1 MYVEILHCRMWE
13 AERKQIKYLY
23 LAAAIM
29 PATLT
34 LVIILVRLGW
44 AEGEGPVGAQLAPH
58 VVHFKGQVDEPS
70 ILVIAE
76 HLLE

>member
-29 PATLT
+29 PAVSSPATLT
-34 LVIILVRLGW
+34 LVIISVRLGVW
-44 AEGEGPVGAQLAPH
+44 GKVR
-58 VVHFKGQVDEPS
+58 S
-70 ILVIAE
+70 R
-76 HLLE
+76 LESSSPLSSSTI

>member
-34 LVIILVRLGW
+34 LVIILVRLGVW
-44 AEGEGPVGAQLAPH
+44 R
-58 VVHFKGQVDEPS
+58 KGRGRFESSLPLTS
-70 ILVIAE
+70 ST
-76 HLLE
+76 

>member
-29 PATLT
+29 LA
-34 LVIILVRLGW
+34 
-44 AEGEGPVGAQLAPH
+44 AVGVQLALH
-58 VVHFKGQVDEPS
+58 VVHNIGQVDEPS

-76 HLLE
+76 HVRYM